1 MAGPHVCRLI
11 PCVPGGCVC
20 VLACPSMVMLIITL
34 SHLAAGFAGCAETSV
49 VGTRPVQHQ

>member
-11 PCVPGGCVC
+11 PCVPGGGVC

-34 SHLAAGFAGCAETSV
+34 SHILQV
-49 VGTRPVQHQ
+49 LQDVQKHLL